1 MIDVLKLMRTLG
13 VFLCGTS
20 VMIPA
25 GMSKNLKYHFYI
37 VSHH

>member
-1 MIDVLKLMRTLG
+1 MIDVHKLVRTIA

-25 GMSKNLKYHFYI
+25 GIAMNLKYHFYI